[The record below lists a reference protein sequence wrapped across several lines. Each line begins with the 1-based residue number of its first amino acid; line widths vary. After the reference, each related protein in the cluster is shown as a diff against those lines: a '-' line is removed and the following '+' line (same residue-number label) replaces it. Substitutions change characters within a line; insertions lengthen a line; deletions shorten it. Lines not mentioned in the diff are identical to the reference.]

1 MTKRGIPSVVFV
13 TERFTALARMARTGR
28 GMPDLPTIV
37 FPLNPQFYAEGEV
50 ARVTETI
57 VETYVGLIAPGAVG
71 LGRQGGGDTE

>member
-1 MTKRGIPSVVFV
+1 M

-50 ARVTETI
+50 ARVMESMI
-57 VETYVGLIAPGAVG
+57 ETYVGLVAPGDAPEG
-71 LGRQGGGDTE
+71 ERA

>member
-1 MTKRGIPSVVFV
+1 
-13 TERFTALARMARTGR
+13 
-28 GMPDLPTIV
+28 MPDLPTIV

-71 LGRQGGGDTE
+71 AGRQGGGDTE